1 MQDLHAGWG
10 EKVREEREA
19 AGLTQKA
26 LADACDVHP
35 TTVLRIERGDLCPND
50 ELKWKI
56 AGALGVRMDVLWAWS
71 QIIPS
76 MPSMSSEGA
85 A

>member
-26 LADACDVHP
+26 LAVACGVHP

-56 AGALGVRMDVLWAWS
+56 AAVLGVRMDVLWAWPR
-71 QIIPS
+71 IIPTR
-76 MPSMSSEGA
+76 EA
-85 A
+85 VA

>member
-1 MQDLHAGWG
+1 MQDLHEGWG

-26 LADACDVHP
+26 LADLSGVHP
-35 TTVLRIERGDLCPND
+35 TTILRIERGELCPND

-56 AGALGVRMDVLWAWS
+56 AAALGVRMDLLWAWPR
-71 QIIPS
+71 IIPTR
-76 MPSMSSEGA
+76 EA
-85 A
+85 VA